1 MFFKEARL
9 VLVCVREG
17 GPYAVSQG
25 SQARVQRQRFPESK
39 MEQIVGRRKGCWRY
53 RMSDGNTSTSM
64 LDTQV
69 WLETTGGRVQF
80 PNGLLG
86 NSINLFL
93 LHSQHL

>member
-1 MFFKEARL
+1 
-9 VLVCVREG
+9 
-17 GPYAVSQG
+17 
-25 SQARVQRQRFPESK
+25 
-39 MEQIVGRRKGCWRY
+39 
-53 RMSDGNTSTSM
+53 MSDGNTFTSM